1 MVSML
6 SVRRALLDMLS
17 LLTMR
22 KKRETRIITFEEL
35 VEILKGPDLIVVP
48 SLMYQ
53 LKQTPPELR
62 EFLEQER

>member
-1 MVSML
+1 ML